1 MTYDDL
7 KTFKNDLDSL
17 CDKLEE
23 THIDVRR
30 CQSFNLTEGL
40 WILEDRK
47 HPITPEF
54 EAIEKDLGNLVC
66 RAKKHLLFI
75 GEIIDV
81 VKDERAKVAKSI

>member
-23 THIDVRR
+23 THRDVRK
-30 CQSFNLTEGL
+30 CKSFNLTEGL

-47 HPITPEF
+47 HPITLEF
-54 EAIEKDLGNLVC
+54 EAIEKDLGHLVC

-81 VKDERAKVAKSI
+81 VKDERAKFAKSI